1 MKNNISKSDYRVIP
15 YIENSNSYQFKVTDN
30 KYAGVVVTYGKVG
43 LTEPME
49 GGEQATLSFE
59 YNLHETGIYEKDE
72 LENSDEFQQYLGDM
86 LVHFIENSLD
96 DFKIGERDAADGNI
110 AESDNT

>member
-1 MKNNISKSDYRVIP
+1 MRNDYKLIP
-15 YIENSNSYQFKVTDN
+15 YMEDSSHESFKITDG

-43 LTEPME
+43 LTEPMD
-49 GGEQATLSFE
+49 GGDNATLSFE

-96 DFKIGERDAADGNI
+96 DFKIGERNASDGHT
-110 AESDNT
+110 AESNHS